1 MPGPLVT
8 VARVTDLTARE
19 RTAGDRSAGDR
30 SAGDR
35 TAGDRSAT
43 AYASS
48 PDSVPA
54 ERADL
59 VGAVDGASPTASASP
74 AADAA
79 TEATPP
85 GRAGLRQLWPYLRPH
100 RRVLSLVVAISL
112 LGAVVAI
119 AQPAMVGIVIAD
131 VGKSEPLGGIVALL
145 VVLILLGAAIRG
157 LQQYLLQRT
166 AEAVVLDTRRLLVAR
181 LLRLPIRE
189 YDTRRTGD
197 LVSRVGSDTT
207 LLRSV
212 VTSGLVDAVSGSLI
226 FVGSVVAMA
235 LISPMLLGLTL
246 LVVAVAVTVVVV
258 LGGRIQKLTLTSQTQ
273 VGALAAGVAR
283 AIPGIR
289 TIRAAGATQR
299 ETVVLDGLA
308 GNAFST
314 GVRLAK
320 VMALIEPVIGI
331 ALQGAF
337 IVVLGVGGYLVAA
350 GTMQV
355 AGLVS
360 FILYLFMM
368 IMPLGQVFNA
378 YTATQN
384 ALGAVIRIEEI
395 TSLPEEEI
403 APAGLAVVRAVNG
416 SSAVNG
422 VGALPRPGSMPAALS
437 FHGVS
442 YGYSDVPVLREVTF
456 TVPRGSKTAIVG
468 PSGAGKST
476 LLSLIERF
484 YEPDSGTIRLAGV
497 EVSTMTRAQ
506 TRSNIGYVEQDSPVL
521 AGTIRENLLLGAPDA
536 DDAACAAVLAS
547 VNLTPILRRDPA
559 GLDAQVGE
567 DGILLSGG
575 ERQRLAIA
583 RALLSSPQLLLLD
596 EPTASLDGRNERA
609 LREAIDA
616 VAQDRTLIVVA
627 HRLATVVDADQI
639 LVLEHGEVQAVGTHL
654 ELVDSSPLYRELA
667 AHQLLV

>member
-19 RTAGDRSAGDR
+19 RTAGDR

-59 VGAVDGASPTASASP
+59 VGAVDRESPAASASP

>member
-1 MPGPLVT
+1 
-8 VARVTDLTARE
+8 
-19 RTAGDRSAGDR
+19 
-30 SAGDR
+30 
-35 TAGDRSAT
+35 
-43 AYASS
+43 
-48 PDSVPA
+48 
-54 ERADL
+54 
-59 VGAVDGASPTASASP
+59 
-74 AADAA
+74 
-79 TEATPP
+79 
-85 GRAGLRQLWPYLRPH
+85 
-100 RRVLSLVVAISL
+100 
-112 LGAVVAI
+112 
-119 AQPAMVGIVIAD
+119 
-131 VGKSEPLGGIVALL
+131 
-145 VVLILLGAAIRG
+145 
-157 LQQYLLQRT
+157 
-166 AEAVVLDTRRLLVAR
+166 
-181 LLRLPIRE
+181 
-189 YDTRRTGD
+189 
-197 LVSRVGSDTT
+197 
-207 LLRSV
+207 
-212 VTSGLVDAVSGSLI
+212 
-226 FVGSVVAMA
+226 
-235 LISPMLLGLTL
+235 
-246 LVVAVAVTVVVV
+246 
-258 LGGRIQKLTLTSQTQ
+258 
-273 VGALAAGVAR
+273 
-283 AIPGIR
+283 
-289 TIRAAGATQR
+289 
-299 ETVVLDGLA
+299 
-308 GNAFST
+308 
-314 GVRLAK
+314 
-320 VMALIEPVIGI
+320 
-331 ALQGAF
+331 
-337 IVVLGVGGYLVAA
+337 
-350 GTMQV
+350 
-355 AGLVS
+355 
-360 FILYLFMM
+360 
-368 IMPLGQVFNA
+368 
-378 YTATQN
+378 
-384 ALGAVIRIEEI
+384 
-395 TSLPEEEI
+395 
-403 APAGLAVVRAVNG
+403 VNG

>member
-1 MPGPLVT
+1 VPGPLVT

-30 SAGDR
+30 TAGDR

>member
-1 MPGPLVT
+1 VSGLLVT
-8 VARVTDLTARE
+8 VARVTDLTARDRTADD
-19 RTAGDRSAGDR
+19 RTAGE
-30 SAGDR
+30 R

-43 AYASS
+43 AYASL

-54 ERADL
+54 VRADL
-59 VGAVDGASPTASASP
+59 VVAVDGESPTASGST

-79 TEATPP
+79 TEATAA

-100 RRVLSLVVAISL
+100 RRVLSLVVAVSL

-145 VVLILLGAAIRG
+145 VVLILLGAVIRG

-226 FVGSVVAMA
+226 FVGSIVAMA

-403 APAGLAVVRAVNG
+403 APAGPAVVPAVNG

-422 VGALPRPGSMPAALS
+422 VGVLPRPGSMPAALS

-442 YGYSDVPVLREVTF
+442 YGYSDVPVLREVSF

-536 DDAACAAVLAS
+536 DDAACEAVLAS

-609 LREAIDA
+609 LRKAIDA

>member
-30 SAGDR
+30 
-35 TAGDRSAT
+35 TAGDRSST

>member
-1 MPGPLVT
+1 VAAELADA
-8 VARVTDLTARE
+8 VARVSAEPGPALAGSQPDTA
-19 RTAGDRSAGDR
+19 TGSAAAGI
-30 SAGDR
+30 
-35 TAGDRSAT
+35 
-43 AYASS
+43 
-48 PDSVPA
+48 VPA
-54 ERADL
+54 PRA
-59 VGAVDGASPTASASP
+59 
-74 AADAA
+74 
-79 TEATPP
+79 
-85 GRAGLRQLWPYLRPH
+85 RLRQLWPYLRPH
-100 RRVLSLVVAISL
+100 RRVLSLVVAVSL

-119 AQPAMVGIVIAD
+119 AQPAMVGLVIAD
-131 VGKSEPLGGIVALL
+131 VGKSDPLGGVVALL
-145 VVLILLGAAIRG
+145 VVLILVGAVIRG

-181 LLRLPIRE
+181 LLRLPIRQ

-246 LVVAVAVTVVVV
+246 LVVALAVVVVVV

-299 ETVVLDGLA
+299 ETVVLDELA
-308 GNAFST
+308 GNAFAT

-320 VMALIEPVIGI
+320 VMALIEPIIGI

-337 IVVLGVGGYLVAA
+337 IVVLGVGGYLVAD

-395 TSLPEEEI
+395 TSLPEEEV
-403 APAGLAVVRAVNG
+403 APAGFTG
-416 SSAVNG
+416 SHIASG
-422 VGALPRPGSMPAALS
+422 TGSMPTPGAAADALS
-437 FHGVS
+437 FHDVS
-442 YGYSDVPVLREVTF
+442 YGYGDIPVLRAVSF

-484 YEPDSGTIRLAGV
+484 YEPDAGTIRVGGV
-497 EVSTMTRAQ
+497 DVSTMTRTQ
-506 TRSNIGYVEQDSPVL
+506 TRAAIGYVEQDSPVL

-536 DDAACAAVLAS
+536 DDAACEAVLAS

-639 LVLEHGEVQAVGTHL
+639 LVLEHGQVQAVGTHR